1 MCAPPL
7 ERLLVLLRLAGAKK
21 SVKKGVLK
29 GALEWSYLSEM
40 KIWGL
45 AMQPWLM
52 FAIQIVFLGIFICNL
67 LLDFLKSGLGTLI

>member
-1 MCAPPL
+1 L
-7 ERLLVLLRLAGAKK
+7 GLAGAKK
-21 SVKKGVLK
+21 GVKRSVLK
-29 GALEWSYLSEM
+29 GAQKWGDLRAM

-67 LLDFLKSGLGTLI
+67 LLDFLNLGLGTLT